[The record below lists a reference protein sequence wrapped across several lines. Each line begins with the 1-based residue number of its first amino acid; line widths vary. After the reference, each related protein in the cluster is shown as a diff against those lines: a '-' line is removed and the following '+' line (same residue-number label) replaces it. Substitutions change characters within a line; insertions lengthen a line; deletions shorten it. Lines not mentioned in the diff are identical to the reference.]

1 MPRGVLSENFI
12 RDASF
17 RLMLAI
23 LHLLVMFVATY
34 SSRDAGLKL
43 RRTASHLDMVFE
55 SDSHF
60 LCLIFDEPVTAHLN
74 PWDYLHA

>member
-12 RDASF
+12 RGRFASGGRIIASF

-43 RRTASHLDMVFE
+43 RRTASHLDMVFG

-60 LCLIFDEPVTAHLN
+60 LCLIF
-74 PWDYLHA
+74 